1 MKRRILHEEGKI
13 SRCDCYVKLER
24 RGVFSQNP
32 CSNPLP
38 TLAASTRLS
47 SLSSSRPA
55 HSLSSHAAASPSRR
69 RPSLSLSHSLPSPP
83 VHSPLTL
90 AAVARLP
97 SSATVVAVAAER
109 RHFRLR
115 LAPPRPHLP
124 RPRAAASTSTDA
136 AVVSPSPSAFTSAFP
151 SLRRLSAERG
161 LRGEHG
167 ESEEANTPLHPRRR
181 RCRRRRLPI
190 AVPPPALPGRLRLA
204 LPLLSSLSIA
214 VSGWLTSANAEQCL
228 NLFGPNKLKE
238 KKESKFLR
246 FLGFMSNPL
255 SWVME
260 AAAIMAIALAN
271 GVGSCRAGRTSW
283 ASSHCS

>member
-1 MKRRILHEEGKI
+1 LPLLPCLAPPPPPPRTAA
-13 SRCDCYVKLER
+13 ER
-24 RGVFSQNP
+24 
-32 CSNPLP
+32 
-38 TLAASTRLS
+38 
-47 SLSSSRPA
+47 
-55 HSLSSHAAASPSRR
+55 RR
-69 RPSLSLSHSLPSPP
+69 RPSSLSLSHPPPPPP

-181 RCRRRRLPI
+181 RCRRRRRLPI

>member
-1 MKRRILHEEGKI
+1 MAPHNPGLFA
-13 SRCDCYVKLER
+13 KLPALT
-24 RGVFSQNP
+24 Q
-32 CSNPLP
+32 
-38 TLAASTRLS
+38 TLAAAACIPSPPRSRLAL
-47 SLSSSRPA
+47 SLSCLASR
-55 HSLSSHAAASPSRR
+55 HRRRRSLAPPPPPPRAAAERR
-69 RPSLSLSHSLPSPP
+69 RRSSSLSLSLNHPPPPPP

-97 SSATVVAVAAER
+97 SSATVVAVAVER
-109 RHFRLR
+109 RHFRRR

-136 AVVSPSPSAFTSAFP
+136 AVVSQSPTAFTSAFP

-167 ESEEANTPLHPRRR
+167 EREEANTLLHPRRR
-181 RCRRRRLPI
+181 RRRRRRRLPI
-190 AVPPPALPGRLRLA
+190 AVPPPALAGLLRLA
-204 LPLLSSLSIA
+204 VPLPSSLSIA
-214 VSGWLTSANAEQCL
+214 VSGWLTSTNAEQCL

-246 FLGFMSNPL
+246 FMWNPL

-271 GVGSCRAGRTSW
+271 GGGSCRAGRTSW